1 MYYVD
6 VILPLPLRTLFTYGV
21 PDNIGRKLTVGC
33 RVHVPFGKKDKGY
46 TAIVVSVHNNR
57 PESYQVKNILDC
69 PDEMPLFTPIQMEFM
84 NWVSDY
90 YMAAPGDVVKSM
102 LPSLLRGGDDS
113 KAQYKPKYVQYL
125 RLSLNAFNEAALSEL
140 TVRQS
145 ALLECYKE
153 LSGYNANGV
162 ELVQISK
169 KTLLE
174 NGSCSDVPL
183 NALLEKQI
191 LEYYKVQVG
200 RIPEYNGELMAPKEL
215 SAAQQKARTC
225 IENAFKA
232 RKVCLLHGETASGK
246 TEIYIHLIKKV
257 IQSGG
262 QALFLLPE
270 IALTIQIM
278 KRLQVV
284 FGDDM
289 IVYHSAMSQNERV
302 EVWKKQLSSKPYKLV
317 VGPRS
322 ALMLP
327 YAALKLI
334 VVDEEH
340 DSSYKQSDSSPRY
353 NGRDCAVWLAKKC
366 GADILL
372 GSATPCIE
380 SYYNALSGKYSLVE
394 LKGKYCNV
402 EPPQVEIADMYQLH
416 RKKIIKGYF
425 APVLLSE
432 IQNALNAG
440 RQAIIFQNRR
450 GYTPVLM
457 CKECGWTAECDN
469 CNTTL
474 TYHKAESKLSC
485 HYCSGS
491 YSIPDSCPKCGS
503 NSFVVKGLGTERI
516 QEQLQYLFPN
526 AAVARLDLDSANT
539 IAQYNAVLHSF
550 HERESQILV
559 GTQMV
564 TKGLDFD
571 CVSVVGIIE
580 GQNLSAKADFRASE
594 RAFQLMVQVAGRA
607 GRKERRGT
615 VVLQTTQPDDPIVK
629 YVADNDYKGFYE
641 QIINERKDL
650 SYPPFCRLIEILVKH
665 KNAGVATFGAG
676 TLARE
681 LKSVIGN
688 SVLGPELPA
697 IDRIGTLNIRRI
709 LIKIDSSLSV
719 SAIKEFICKTADR
732 LQKQSCY
739 AALQINFN
747 VDP

>member
-140 TVRQS
+140 TVRQF

-232 RKVCLLHGETASGK
+232 GKVCLLHGETASGK

-257 IQSGG
+257 IQSRG

-665 KNAGVATFGAG
+665 KNAGVATSGAG

>member
-232 RKVCLLHGETASGK
+232 GKVCLLHGETASGK

-607 GRKERRGT
+607 GRKECRGT

-665 KNAGVATFGAG
+665 KNAGVATSGAG